1 MRPAPPPVASSSLR
15 RGRQCP
21 PPEPPPPR
29 PTADRLFQ
37 GRDAG
42 RAVNCA
48 AAAVRG
54 CRQSVLGDVH
64 RPGKNV
70 LRVYK
75 PRNLNRK
82 PAGSSRAHAD
92 RPMRS
97 QGPAR
102 GTACPTPARPRR
114 RSLHRTAPR
123 GPAARGPSAGRRPL
137 SPATAAS
144 DGRLSSRLGPPLKV
158 LPVTGE
164 VSACLWGS
172 KDAAFSPFWHR
183 ARA

>member
-21 PPEPPPPR
+21 PPEPPPPG

-37 GRDAG
+37 GLDAG

-92 RPMRS
+92 RPMQS

-164 VSACLWGS
+164 SICLPLG
-172 KDAAFSPFWHR
+172 F
-183 ARA
+183 